1 MRSSLAHIR
10 QSRIAPSA
18 IDAPPQGFVP
28 QPLGAGLPNEGFK
41 QNHGLQEERVER
53 DAWQTI
59 LEALT
64 RLKSKEDNTEKM
76 QE

>member
-18 IDAPPQGFVP
+18 IDAPAQGFVP
-28 QPLGAGLPNEGFK
+28 QPLGAGLPNEGSR
-41 QNHGLQEERVER
+41 QNYGLQEERVER
-53 DAWQTI
+53 DAWNII
-59 LEALT
+59 LEALA
-64 RLKSKEDNTEKM
+64 RLKPKGDPM